1 MTYRLWQHRAM
12 SNELWRKGALE
23 LADLIARKEVSS
35 REVVAAHLARIDEV
49 NPYLNAVVRRWD
61 ADSLSAADA
70 ADRAVATGDSLG
82 ALHGVPVTVKE
93 NIDLA
98 GTPTTQSIAFLAE
111 AVAVTDAPL
120 VQRVRAAGAIP
131 IGRTNLPDL
140 GLRITTESSLHGVT
154 HNPWHP
160 TRTTGGSSGG
170 EGAALASGM
179 SPLGFGNDIGGSLRN
194 PATCCGITSIKPT
207 TGVVP
212 WATEIPPQDPGIA
225 AQLMLT
231 DGPMARRVADVRAGL
246 LAIAGAHDRDPRAVP
261 VVLADRAQGR
271 SLRVAVCA
279 APPAGGTHPEVAAAV
294 QAAADAFSNAGAQ
307 VVEAVPASF
316 QRAVEL
322 WGLILNEEL
331 RVQRPLLEM
340 VMGED
345 GKRFLGFADEVYPPI
360 DIATLMMAFAERNA
374 VDREWHA
381 FLTEHDVLL
390 MPTWTQPPFELGADI
405 VSVEAAQGVLEQAR
419 PVLPPNLLGLPA
431 AIVPVGMAGGLPVGA
446 QLIGRRF
453 ADLTCLAAAE
463 LLEQAFGIIT
473 PIDPIR

>member
-1 MTYRLWQHRAM
+1 M

-23 LADLIARKEVSS
+23 LAGMIARKEVSS
-35 REVVAAHLARIDEV
+35 RDVVAAHLARIDEV
-49 NPYLNAVVRRWD
+49 NPWLNAVVRRWD
-61 ADSLSAADA
+61 DASLAAADA
-70 ADRAVATGDSLG
+70 ADKAVAAGDSLG
-82 ALHGVPVTVKE
+82 VLHGVPVTVKE

-98 GTPTTQSIAFLAE
+98 GTPTTQAVAFLAE
-111 AVAVTDAPL
+111 AVSTSDAPL
-120 VQRVRAAGAIP
+120 VQRARAAGAIP

-160 TRTTGGSSGG
+160 GRTAGGSSGG
-170 EGAALASGM
+170 EGSALASGM

-231 DGPMARRVADVRAGL
+231 DGPMARHVADVRAGL

-271 SLRVAVCA
+271 ALRVAVCA
-279 APPAGGTHPEVAAAV
+279 APPAGSTHAEVAAAI
-294 QAAADAFSNAGAQ
+294 QAAGDAFSNAGAH
-307 VVEAVPASF
+307 VTEVVPASF

-340 VMGED
+340 VMGDD

-360 DIATLMMAFAERNA
+360 DVATLMLAFGERNA
-374 VDREWHA
+374 VDREWHE
-381 FLTEHDVLL
+381 FLTEYDVLL

-405 VSVEAAQGVLEQAR
+405 VSVEDAQGVLEQLRAA
-419 PVLPPNLLGLPA
+419 LPANLLGLPS

-446 QLIGRRF
+446 QLVGRRF
-453 ADLTCLAAAE
+453 ADLTTLAAAE
-463 LLEQAFGIIT
+463 VLEQAFGTIT
-473 PIDPIR
+473 PIDPVRS

>member
-1 MTYRLWQHRAM
+1 M
-12 SNELWRKGALE
+12 SNELWRKSALE
-23 LADLIARKEVSS
+23 LAGMIARKEVSS
-35 REVVAAHLARIDEV
+35 RDVVAAHLARIDEV
-49 NPYLNAVVRRWD
+49 NPWLNAVVRRWD
-61 ADSLSAADA
+61 DASLAAADA
-70 ADRAVATGDSLG
+70 ADKAVAAGDSLG

-98 GTPTTQSIAFLAE
+98 GTPTTQAVAFLAE
-111 AVAVTDAPL
+111 AVSTSDAPL
-120 VQRVRAAGAIP
+120 VQRARAAGAIP

-160 TRTTGGSSGG
+160 GRTAGGSSGG
-170 EGAALASGM
+170 EGSALASGM

-231 DGPMARRVADVRAGL
+231 DGPMARHAADVRAGL

-271 SLRVAVCA
+271 ALRVAVCA
-279 APPAGGTHPEVAAAV
+279 APPAGSTHAEVAAAI
-294 QAAADAFSNAGAQ
+294 QAAGDAFSNAGAH
-307 VVEAVPASF
+307 VTEAVPASF

-340 VMGED
+340 VMGDD

-360 DIATLMMAFAERNA
+360 DVATLMLAFGERNA
-374 VDREWHA
+374 VDREWHE
-381 FLTEHDVLL
+381 FLTEYDVLL

-405 VSVEAAQGVLEQAR
+405 VSVEAAQGVLEQLRAA
-419 PVLPPNLLGLPA
+419 LPANLLGLPS

-446 QLIGRRF
+446 QLVGRRF
-453 ADLTCLAAAE
+453 ADLTTLAAAE
-463 LLEQAFGIIT
+463 VLEQAFGTIT
-473 PIDPIR
+473 PIDPVRS